1 MFRKR
6 RSIPEVASSNGE
18 GELPAAAPSM
28 PPPPPPVRAILVGP
42 PGETRDW
49 LESFISA
56 RPEMRLLGTHTHP
69 EDAVTALK
77 ESAGR
82 QAAAVLIDATLR
94 EPNEARS
101 VIRTVRDRFPALRI
115 VAYGDD
121 LDEIAIEG
129 LYFIGADAVL
139 LRQMEREEVIT
150 AILKSVRK
158 PVNAGI
164 PKIRDPEVEV
174 AKEAPRPDSD
184 IVHVGEGAQ
193 VIGEVTAAIEEPI
206 QAIWGRQAQTIWG
219 SRTPA
224 MEEPAPPI
232 EEPAPAIEEPAP
244 AIEEPALAME
254 EPIEAIWGS
263 RTPAMKEPTPAMEEP
278 APAMEEPSRREEAS
292 RPPRRRYLVRSL
304 GLLRS
309 HGRRRAGRIT
319 HRVKPDKAHLEDE
332 QRQAIS
338 HNLERLVP
346 PWQSPQGEQ
355 RDPKETTFEEPGTD
369 KPEEF

>member
-6 RSIPEVASSNGE
+6 RSIPEVAPSNGE

-158 PVNAGI
+158 PVNAGT
-164 PKIRDPEVEV
+164 PKIREPEVEV

-184 IVHVGEGAQ
+184 IVHVGERAQ
-193 VIGEVTAAIEEPI
+193 VIGEVTEAIDEPIPAMVEPALAMEEPTPAVEEPI
-206 QAIWGRQAQTIWG
+206 QAIWG

-224 MEEPAPPI
+224 MEEPAPT
-232 EEPAPAIEEPAP
+232 
-244 AIEEPALAME
+244 ME
-254 EPIEAIWGS
+254 ERPTGLWKS
-263 RTPAMKEPTPAMEEP
+263 VQHLPAA
-278 APAMEEPSRREEAS
+278 
-292 RPPRRRYLVRSL
+292 
-304 GLLRS
+304 
-309 HGRRRAGRIT
+309 
-319 HRVKPDKAHLEDE
+319 
-332 QRQAIS
+332 
-338 HNLERLVP
+338 
-346 PWQSPQGEQ
+346 
-355 RDPKETTFEEPGTD
+355 ETAW
-369 KPEEF
+369 

>member
-6 RSIPEVASSNGE
+6 RSIPEVAPSNGE

-158 PVNAGI
+158 PVNAGT
-164 PKIRDPEVEV
+164 PKIREPEVEV

-184 IVHVGEGAQ
+184 IVHVGERAQ
-193 VIGEVTAAIEEPI
+193 VIGEVTEAIEEPI
-206 QAIWGRQAQTIWG
+206 PAMVEPALAMEEPTPAVEERIQAIWG

-224 MEEPAPPI
+224 MEEPAPPM
-232 EEPAPAIEEPAP
+232 EEPVPALGEPAPALGEPTP
-244 AIEEPALAME
+244 TME
-254 EPIEAIWGS
+254 EPIEYFHKHKQSIVVQ
-263 RTPAMKEPTPAMEEP
+263 
-278 APAMEEPSRREEAS
+278 REIGVDVPNFSEA
-292 RPPRRRYLVRSL
+292 L
-304 GLLRS
+304 
-309 HGRRRAGRIT
+309 RRALRQDPDVMLVGEMRDLATISAAIT
-319 HRVKPDKAHLEDE
+319 AAETGHL
-332 QRQAIS
+332 
-338 HNLERLVP
+338 V
-346 PWQSPQGEQ
+346 
-355 RDPKETTFEEPGTD
+355 FGTLHTSGAASTILGTAT
-369 KPEEF
+369 PLSSWRTASIPRSCRSV

>member
-6 RSIPEVASSNGE
+6 RSIPEVAPSNGE

-158 PVNAGI
+158 PVNAGT
-164 PKIRDPEVEV
+164 PKIREPEVEV
-174 AKEAPRPDSD
+174 AKEAPRPESD
-184 IVHVGEGAQ
+184 IVHVGEWAQ
-193 VIGEVTAAIEEPI
+193 VIGEVTEAIEEP
-206 QAIWGRQAQTIWG
+206 
-219 SRTPA
+219 SPA
-224 MEEPAPPI
+224 MEEPAQ
-232 EEPAPAIEEPAP
+232 
-244 AIEEPALAME
+244 
-254 EPIEAIWGS
+254 
-263 RTPAMKEPTPAMEEP
+263 TK
-278 APAMEEPSRREEAS
+278 
-292 RPPRRRYLVRSL
+292 
-304 GLLRS
+304 
-309 HGRRRAGRIT
+309 
-319 HRVKPDKAHLEDE
+319 
-332 QRQAIS
+332 
-338 HNLERLVP
+338 
-346 PWQSPQGEQ
+346 
-355 RDPKETTFEEPGTD
+355 
-369 KPEEF
+369 